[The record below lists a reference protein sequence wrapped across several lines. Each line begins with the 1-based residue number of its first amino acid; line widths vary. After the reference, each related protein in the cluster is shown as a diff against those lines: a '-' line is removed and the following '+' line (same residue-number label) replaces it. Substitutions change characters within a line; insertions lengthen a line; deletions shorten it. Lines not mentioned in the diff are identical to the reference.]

1 MGYLT
6 PVTITA
12 SLPKPVLDELTT
24 LLKEHRLELPVLPDV
39 AGQVVTL
46 CGQETC
52 DAKQLAGLIT
62 RDQGMAGNLM
72 RLVNSPLYA
81 PPTPLVSLQQAIAR
95 LGIKRIREIAL
106 IIACEAKVFHV
117 PGHEA
122 WVSQQFRHAL
132 AAASFAQE
140 IARSKRW
147 NVEEA
152 FLCGLLHDV
161 GRPVLLQ
168 ALIDIHARQGCTV
181 DMPALD
187 HAIDRLHAYVGSQ
200 LVTAWTLPARLSET
214 IHHHHHP
221 EAAEATREP
230 ATLTAFADDCAHW
243 LLGADAPGSRP
254 IDRET
259 ILSHPALGAL
269 NLYAEDVDMVLAKA
283 DDIRA
288 MIAAVVS

>member
-1 MGYLT
+1 MTLT
-6 PVTITA
+6 A
-12 SLPKPVLDELTT
+12 NLPKPVLDELSL

-46 CGQETC
+46 CNQEAC

-62 RDQGMAGNLM
+62 RDQAMAGNLM

-106 IIACEAKVFHV
+106 IIACEAKVFCV
-117 PGHEA
+117 PGHET
-122 WVSQQFRHAL
+122 WVAQQFRHAL
-132 AAASFAQE
+132 AAAAFAQE

-168 ALIDIHARQGCTV
+168 TLIDLHTRHGCAL
-181 DMPALD
+181 DDNALD

-221 EAAEATREP
+221 DTSEATREP

-243 LLGADAPGSRP
+243 LLGDDAPGSRP
-254 IDRET
+254 VTRED
-259 ILSHPALGAL
+259 ILAHPTLGPL
-269 NLYAEDVDMVLAKA
+269 NLYADDVDGLLAKA
-283 DDIRA
+283 DGIRA
-288 MIAAVVS
+288 MIAAVVRP